1 MFGLLICYGLLFWF
15 GTYVNSVVCALL
27 LGVECL
33 ILCSYFGVGNCGFV
47 VGSMLGCYVIIW
59 FWCGDCFYVY

>member
-15 GTYVNSVVCALL
+15 GTYVNSVVLCTATWR
-27 LGVECL
+27 GVFDFMP
-33 ILCSYFGVGNCGFV
+33 YFGVGNCGFV